1 MRWFRRTLDEAGFS
15 KFTSTT
21 ALLAILLTGSM
32 VGAVAYEVF
41 KIIGVALSAAVGTIG
56 MLLEV
61 LNARALSRRALIVSI
76 WPEVLDA
83 LISALSS
90 GSSLTESIVELA
102 DDGPPMLRVYF
113 QKFRQELDG
122 GKQLADSLQNL
133 KHRLGNIYSDR
144 LVELL
149 LLVSSAGGAGLVE
162 SLRNQVK
169 LARADLAFSGELTS
183 RLGWITGTAKIAVGA
198 PWIVVALLA
207 TRPENASAYSS
218 PEGSMLLIFG
228 LLLSIFAFRL
238 VKTFGLLPVSPRVFA

>member
-15 KFTSTT
+15 RFSSTT
-21 ALLAILLTGSM
+21 ALLSLLLAGSLI
-32 VGAVAYEVF
+32 GAVTYEVF
-41 KIIGVALSAAVGTIG
+41 KILGVALSAAVGAIG
-56 MLLEV
+56 MLLEA
-61 LNARALSRRALIVSI
+61 LNARALSRRASIASI
-76 WPEVLDA
+76 WPGVLDA

-90 GSSLTESIVELA
+90 GSSLIESIFELA
-102 DDGPPMLRVYF
+102 DDGPPIVRQHF
-113 QKFRQELDG
+113 QIFRQDLEG
-122 GKQLADSLQNL
+122 GKRLADSLENL

-149 LLVSSAGGAGLVE
+149 LLVSRAGGAGLVE
-162 SLRNQVK
+162 SLRIQVK
-169 LARADLAFSGELTS
+169 LARSDLAFSGELTS

-198 PWIVVALLA
+198 PWIVVAMLA